1 MEKQY
6 VIGVDFGSDSAR
18 ALVVDAVT
26 GEAAGQAVCPY
37 PRWNRGLYQDAG
49 AGMFRQHPL
58 DYLESFTCC
67 VREALDQAGESVRR
81 QVAALAVDTTGST
94 PCPVDRSGT
103 PLALLP
109 GFEENP
115 NAMFHLWKDHTAIE
129 EAGRITQ
136 VFSSWNGIDYTRYQG
151 PYASEWFWAKILHTV
166 AVDPAVREAAY
177 SWVEHC
183 DWLPS
188 LLTGETRPERMY
200 RSACAAGH
208 KAYWHSAW
216 GGLPDRRCLES
227 LDPYL
232 GRVWETYGPGPR
244 PCSVSLGP
252 MTGEWAE
259 RLGLPEGV
267 VVAGS
272 SFDAHAGAVGAG
284 VQPGKLVLNIG
295 TSAVDMLVLREDQV
309 PAGNFSY
316 ACGAAENSILP
327 GWVGVE
333 TSQAAYGDAY
343 AWLKKLL
350 LFPLEEMVYPEK
362 ILGREQQEAL
372 RQAAEEQIF
381 RALEQQA
388 RDLPLK
394 GALPA
399 LDWFNGRRYPQVNE
413 HARSA
418 IGGLC
423 LGTGAAELYQA
434 LVIATAFGQRTIF
447 RTLARE
453 GITVDG
459 VIAVGGIAQKSS
471 YVMQTL
477 SDVLGC
483 RIDVSR
489 TEQAC
494 ARGAAIYA
502 ASAAGLYPDVP
513 SAQKALCEGVLKS
526 YLPQAEKE
534 GEYHELYR
542 VYCSLARW
550 ADPKISWI
558 AEPGRLTV

>member
-6 VIGVDFGSDSAR
+6 VIGVDYGSDSAR
-18 ALVVDAVT
+18 ALVVDAASGAT
-26 GEAAGQAVCPY
+26 AGQAVCPY
-37 PRWNRGLYQDAG
+37 PRWSQGLYQDPA

-58 DYLESFTCC
+58 DYLESLTAC
-67 VREALDQAGESVRR
+67 VTQALEQAGEDVRR
-81 QVAALAVDTTGST
+81 HVVALAVDTTGST
-94 PCPVDRSGT
+94 PCPVDQSGT

-115 NAMFHLWKDHTAIE
+115 NAMFHLWKDHTAID
-129 EAGRITQ
+129 EAQQ
-136 VFSSWNGIDYTRYQG
+136 VTKTFSTWDGTDYTRYQG

-166 AVDPAVREAAY
+166 SVDPQVRAAAY

-188 LLTGETRPERMY
+188 LLSGETRPEKMY

-216 GGLPDRRCLES
+216 KGLPDRRCLES

-232 GRVWETYGPGPR
+232 GQVWATYGEGPR
-244 PCSVSLGP
+244 PCSVNLGP
-252 MTGEWAE
+252 ITREWAE
-259 RLGLPEGV
+259 RLGLPETTV
-267 VVAGS
+267 ITGS

-284 VQPGKLVLNIG
+284 VQPGRLVLNIG

-309 PAGNFSY
+309 PKGNFSY

-327 GWVGVE
+327 GFIGVE

-350 LFPLEEMVYPEK
+350 LFPLTEMDYPADV
-362 ILGREQQEAL
+362 IAPQQLKAL
-372 RQAAEEQIF
+372 RQAAEDRIF
-381 RALEQQA
+381 QVLEAEA
-388 RDLPLK
+388 RKLPLK
-394 GALPA
+394 GAVTA

-418 IGGLC
+418 LGGLH

-434 LVIATAFGQRTIF
+434 LVIATAFGQRTILE
-447 RTLARE
+447 TLARE
-453 GITVDG
+453 NITVDR
-459 VIAVGGIAQKSS
+459 VIAVGGIAQKSA

-483 RIDVSR
+483 RIDVSQ
-489 TEQAC
+489 TAQAC

-502 ASAAGLYPDVP
+502 AAGAGLYPDVMA
-513 SAQKALCEGVLKS
+513 AQEALCEGILRS
-526 YLPQAEKE
+526 YTPNREKAGDYQA
-534 GEYHELYR
+534 LYET
-542 VYCSLARW
+542 YLSLAKW
-550 ADPKISWI
+550 ADPGMKCI
-558 AEPGRLTV
+558 L